1 MSWEVRTSETWPQIV
16 RATWSEDKERGVWRL
31 GLAFGVWR
39 LAFGVWPEGP
49 RKLSPGFTWVNQNK
63 RVQPCKGEE
72 KEKAPI
78 GVYPQ
83 KSPKSFRRFAAPLSD
98 ARTGRWPLR
107 EPPRLK
113 RGLSFLGSSGRQ
125 TPNAER
131 RRTPNAKCQTRSD
144 PTLRPPMFPVLRDA

>member
-31 GLAFGVWR
+31 AFGPKGQEN
-39 LAFGVWPEGP
+39 LAQA
-49 RKLSPGFTWVNQNK
+49 LAWVNQNK

-72 KEKAPI
+72 KEKARI

>member
-39 LAFGVWPEGP
+39 LAFGPKGQEN
-49 RKLSPGFTWVNQNK
+49 LAQALAWVNQNK

-72 KEKAPI
+72 KEKASI

-83 KSPKSFRRFAAPLSD
+83 KSP
-98 ARTGRWPLR
+98 
-107 EPPRLK
+107 
-113 RGLSFLGSSGRQ
+113 
-125 TPNAER
+125 
-131 RRTPNAKCQTRSD
+131 
-144 PTLRPPMFPVLRDA
+144 